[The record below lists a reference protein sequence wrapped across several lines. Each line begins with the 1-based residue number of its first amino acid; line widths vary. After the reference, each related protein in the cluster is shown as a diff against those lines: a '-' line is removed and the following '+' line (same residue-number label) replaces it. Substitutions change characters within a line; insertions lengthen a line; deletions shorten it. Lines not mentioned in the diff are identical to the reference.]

1 MTDWLKNYAL
11 QHFIISFELATFVV
25 LMISIISVAFV
36 ESIDWINGKLL
47 ITPHARDTIGKSA
60 KKKLEKATK
69 AKKGAA

>member
-11 QHFIISFELATFVV
+11 QHFMISFELATFVG

-36 ESIDWINGKLL
+36 EGIAWINGKLL

-60 KKKLEKATK
+60 KKNTAI
-69 AKKGAA
+69 AKPASL